1 MKEYKKNLLNK
12 IKKKSLNIGL
22 IGIGYVGIKLV
33 LAFSKNKN
41 KVYCFDN
48 DKEKIELL
56 KNNTSPYSYIKS
68 SEIKKKTK
76 YLNLENKIS
85 NINKCDVIIVCLPTP
100 LKKEK
105 PDLSHIKSGW
115 EKFKPFLKKGQ
126 ILILEST
133 TYPGCTEDIFY
144 KYLNNKFQID
154 KNFFL
159 GYSPERENPGDKE
172 YDFQNTPKVVSGIGK
187 NSLEICDLLYQL
199 IVKKTKIAESIRIAE
214 ASKLFE
220 NIYRSINIALINELK
235 IACEYLKLN
244 TYSIIDI
251 AGTKPFGYSKFFP
264 GPGIGGHCIPIDPL
278 YFSWISKKK
287 GFEVK
292 FIQLSAQINKFR
304 TNWIISEIKKII
316 KNQNKKNHK
325 ILLLGM
331 AYKKN
336 IEDTRESA
344 SVKIFSRFLNEKMCS
359 VDYCDPF
366 VKKITINKKIIKSLD
381 YKKINYNN
389 FDIVIIATDH
399 DKFDYKKMLKSKKI
413 IVDLRGRFY
422 NLKNKNNIILL

>member
-1 MKEYKKNLLNK
+1 MKEYKQNLLNK

-22 IGIGYVGIKLV
+22 VGIGYVGIKLV
-33 LAFSKNKN
+33 LAFSKNQN

-68 SEIKKKTK
+68 SEIKKKNK
-76 YLNLENKIS
+76 YLNLENKVS

-115 EKFKPFLKKGQ
+115 IKFKPFLKKGQ

-235 IACEYLKLN
+235 IACEHLNLN

-292 FIQLSAQINKFR
+292 FIELSARINKFR

-316 KNQNKKNHK
+316 KNQNKKKQK
-325 ILLLGM
+325 ILLMGM

-344 SVKIFSRFLNEKMCS
+344 SVKIFKGLLNNNTCQ
-359 VDYCDPF
+359 VNYCDPF
-366 VKKITINKKIIKSLD
+366 VKKISINKKIIKTLE
-381 YKKINYNN
+381 YKKINYKK
-389 FDIVIIATDH
+389 FDLIVIATDH
-399 DKFDYKKMLKSKKI
+399 DKFDYKDMLKSNKM
-413 IVDLRGRFY
+413 IVDLRGRFHS
-422 NLKNKNNIILL
+422 LHNKKNIILL